1 MEFDRM
7 ALDVTRIRAVVFDY
21 ANTLI
26 RFGEEQLTA
35 YGHGLAD
42 ALIQNYGPLDLERFF
57 ALRAKARRE
66 PYEGNPPLYREHD
79 LALLTREL
87 VRELYG
93 EEPSQGI
100 LDALLDVRFRNF
112 VNVVHAEEDV
122 AHVLTTLTRRYT
134 LGLLSNYTAG
144 SAIRA
149 SLDKAGLAGY
159 FDSVV
164 VSGDLGYVKP
174 HPILFAKSL
183 EELGLP
189 AYAVLFVGDNWLA
202 DVQGAKRVG
211 MQMVQMRRWA
221 PPEHFEAGPG
231 DYEPDTTIGHLSEVP
246 ALLGLEAEN
255 VGTQACY

>member
-1 MEFDRM
+1 M
-7 ALDVTRIRAVVFDY
+7 ALDATRIRAVVFDY
-21 ANTLI
+21 GNTLI

-42 ALIQNYGPLDLERFF
+42 ALIRHYGPLDLERFF
-57 ALRAKARRE
+57 TLRAKARKE

-79 LALLTREL
+79 LGVLTREL
-87 VRELYG
+87 IHELYG
-93 EEPSQGI
+93 EEPSQGS
-100 LDALLDVRFRNF
+100 LDTLLDVRFRNF
-112 VNVVHAEEDV
+112 VSVVHAEDDV
-122 AHVLTTLTRRYT
+122 ARVLAALRRRYK
-134 LGLLSNYTAG
+134 LGLLSNYPDGT
-144 SAIRA
+144 AIRA
-149 SLDKAGLAGY
+149 SLDKVGLSGY

-189 AYAVLFVGDNWLA
+189 AHAVLFVGDNWLA

-221 PPEHFEAGPG
+221 PPEHFEAN
-231 DYEPDTTIGHLSEVP
+231 PDDHKPDAIIGHLNELTALMGLDATTAETP
-246 ALLGLEAEN
+246 A
-255 VGTQACY
+255 CC